1 MIEAISGRWIVEAS
15 ELAGMSKAEVEHVKA
30 NASRQVDRGRMSYER
45 CVTEKPRQCI
55 IVGTTNAKHYLR
67 DLTGNRRFW
76 PVSCGAFDLEALA
89 CDRDQLWAEAAKLE
103 AQGQSIRLPQEL
115 WGDASAEQKKRAVE
129 DPWLHTL
136 EAHLDGLEGK
146 IRAEDIWRLLGMA
159 DPKTRSQHHNSRLGE
174 AMRSLGW
181 QRKQFRFGG
190 RKVWAYWKGPDPLP
204 GLYVHQDGTWPQEW
218 KVSYDPEPSL

>member
-1 MIEAISGRWIVEAS
+1 MR
-15 ELAGMSKAEVEHVKA
+15 
-30 NASRQVDRGRMSYER
+30 
-45 CVTEKPRQCI
+45 P
-55 IVGTTNAKHYLR
+55 
-67 DLTGNRRFW
+67 W
-76 PVSCGAFDLEALA
+76 PATATSCGLRPLS
-89 CDRDQLWAEAAKLE
+89 KLE